1 MSEWIRK
8 EKETISSIID
18 SGLIKKIREDLQ
30 RDISGKEKKNMLS
43 LLKSLIKNGIDG
55 KEIEEVIEVVMKI
68 EEEAEKKMSE
78 TEDEGEE
85 EDWERVSE
93 EANNVIRTWKRM
105 KKEAMTFNGIKA
117 EEEAKIDAKEKEI
130 KRKQQKEKEDALRA
144 QADANKKAIEA
155 KEKEKEDALKELRD
169 RKEKEMA
176 DMKKKMEDELERI
189 KGERDKF
196 LSQIP
201 QSTTV
206 RQLSSVTKRYSN
218 QSHFTI
224 SGNLITKSGESGY
237 YHTITFGPSMTTVFH
252 SFLSHPNSVAF
263 SFR

>member
-1 MSEWIRK
+1 MN
-8 EKETISSIID
+8 
-18 SGLIKKIREDLQ
+18 SGLIKKIWEDIQ
-30 RDISGKEKKNMLS
+30 RDIGAREKKNMLRV
-43 LLKSLIKNGIDG
+43 LKCVIKRGIG
-55 KEIEEVIEVVMKI
+55 RKEIEQGMEIVMRIEEEGEKKASECER
-68 EEEAEKKMSE
+68 EEEAEE
-78 TEDEGEE
+78 
-85 EDWERVSE
+85 WERVSE